1 MLFFIIMLLS
11 CLIKKKKE
19 ECTATASY
27 TILKFSNPLEANAQ
41 KQDNRG
47 YYKSLST
54 ENLKYNIKNEFLALF
69 CDNRNNLP
77 EIQLQRMINGV
88 LDSDNAKTITKQ
100 DIPDKINRRQGKLL
114 NFDSPLSRVY
124 FYINNNVAFIT

>member
-1 MLFFIIMLLS
+1 M
-11 CLIKKKKE
+11 IKKKKE

-54 ENLKYNIKNEFLALF
+54 ENLKYNIKNEFL
-69 CDNRNNLP
+69 

-100 DIPDKINRRQGKLL
+100 DIPDKINRRQGELL
-114 NFDSPLSRVY
+114 NFDSPLSKVY